1 MLLKS
6 FYINIIIRILAILAS
21 CLAIAACM
29 IWKPDWLIIIN
40 LALLVALQIV
50 LLILKITRLNKDL
63 ESFFAAMQSN
73 DSSIVFTGKKKKS
86 PFISLYEQ
94 LEKINSDF
102 QHLKIQNH
110 RQNEYFKILVEHI
123 NIGILSFNDNDEIT
137 LFNRAGKE
145 ILGKRYLH
153 NINELENTQIG
164 LSTIIKELEPINQK
178 LITLYTNNSIQQL
191 SLRTAW
197 IKFEDNSIKLV
208 SFQNIRN
215 ELDEKELESWQ
226 KLIRV
231 LTHELMNSAGPI
243 NSTIATIK
251 EFLTFPNGE
260 AKPVNNLNKQ
270 VVDDTVEGL
279 RIIEERS
286 QGMMDFVSKFRS
298 LTLLPKPTFTTF
310 AVGDLFK
317 TIELLMADKI
327 ASNNITFIS
336 KISTKNLSITA
347 DKGMM
352 EQILINLVSNAIYA
366 LENRGDKKITISSI
380 TDDNAHPIIQIQD
393 NGKGIPIDV
402 QDKIF
407 VPFFTTRNE
416 GSGVGLSLSRQL
428 VRLLGGT
435 LTFVSKEGE
444 GTIFTIKL

>member
-1 MLLKS
+1 
-6 FYINIIIRILAILAS
+6 
-21 CLAIAACM
+21 
-29 IWKPDWLIIIN
+29 
-40 LALLVALQIV
+40 
-50 LLILKITRLNKDL
+50 
-63 ESFFAAMQSN
+63 
-73 DSSIVFTGKKKKS
+73 
-86 PFISLYEQ
+86 
-94 LEKINSDF
+94 
-102 QHLKIQNH
+102 
-110 RQNEYFKILVEHI
+110 
-123 NIGILSFNDNDEIT
+123 
-137 LFNRAGKE
+137 
-145 ILGKRYLH
+145 
-153 NINELENTQIG
+153 
-164 LSTIIKELEPINQK
+164 
-178 LITLYTNNSIQQL
+178 
-191 SLRTAW
+191 
-197 IKFEDNSIKLV
+197 
-208 SFQNIRN
+208 
-215 ELDEKELESWQ
+215 
-226 KLIRV
+226 
-231 LTHELMNSAGPI
+231 
-243 NSTIATIK
+243 
-251 EFLTFPNGE
+251 
-260 AKPVNNLNKQ
+260 
-270 VVDDTVEGL
+270 
-279 RIIEERS
+279 
-286 QGMMDFVSKFRS
+286 MDFVSKFRS